1 MLGDAVPKGRA
12 RRRRQGGARAD
23 PVRALKCAPRTS
35 KAITHFTTN
44 RCNPSRA
51 LQTGRPLHFPNPNF
65 APIHI
70 TRPPK
75 LYSGY
80 AAIRSPLGL
89 DLTFVPLSLGGVIL
103 LRRKSRFRPYLENGT
118 VTTLWLG
125 SSSRAGL
132 APAACRFIEK
142 FTLPF
147 FFNRPE
153 GARAGGWC
161 WGGWEGCFFLSD
173 PRVEGLNHK
182 D

>member
-23 PVRALKCAPRTS
+23 PVRALKCARRTS
-35 KAITHFTTN
+35 QAITHFTTN

-80 AAIRSPLGL
+80 AAIKLDEGRHCTFGFQKVINSTLKNAGVCPLLSSSWNTCAMGL
-89 DLTFVPLSLGGVIL
+89 HIVT
-103 LRRKSRFRPYLENGT
+103 RRPQRPRKKGPQKASAAATPVSSRPYWFQ
-118 VTTLWLG
+118 VIISVIG
-125 SSSRAGL
+125 S
-132 APAACRFIEK
+132 
-142 FTLPF
+142 
-147 FFNRPE
+147 
-153 GARAGGWC
+153 
-161 WGGWEGCFFLSD
+161 
-173 PRVEGLNHK
+173 
-182 D
+182 

>member
-1 MLGDAVPKGRA
+1 MKRFRSPGMLGDAVPKGRA

-80 AAIRSPLGL
+80 AAITVLRGWIYLYGSSFAKPNLLHHSRKADTSSMSTVPVYPFGLSRFCIVAEVSPL
-89 DLTFVPLSLGGVIL
+89 
-103 LRRKSRFRPYLENGT
+103 
-118 VTTLWLG
+118 
-125 SSSRAGL
+125 
-132 APAACRFIEK
+132 
-142 FTLPF
+142 LP
-147 FFNRPE
+147 
-153 GARAGGWC
+153 
-161 WGGWEGCFFLSD
+161 
-173 PRVEGLNHK
+173 
-182 D
+182 